1 LFIEPETER
10 HIGRTPAPGLIAE
23 ATNHSWEASPGK
35 PSTAIPDAVEM
46 AGRTRPIV
54 RLDMAN
60 RMVTKG
66 YQKGVYK
73 WVTKGTC
80 GI

>member
-1 LFIEPETER
+1 VEM
-10 HIGRTPAPGLIAE
+10 
-23 ATNHSWEASPGK
+23 
-35 PSTAIPDAVEM
+35 STAIPDAVEM

-54 RLDMAN
+54 RLDIAN

-80 GI
+80 GT